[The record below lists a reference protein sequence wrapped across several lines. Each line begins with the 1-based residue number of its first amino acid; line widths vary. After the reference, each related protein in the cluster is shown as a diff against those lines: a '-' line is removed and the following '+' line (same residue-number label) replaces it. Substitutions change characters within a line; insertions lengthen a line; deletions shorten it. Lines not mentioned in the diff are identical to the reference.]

1 MLTRMSFVD
10 EVVQVCS
17 TLPGSVKEHPF
28 GEQPTVYKVGGKMF
42 VLLSE
47 DADPPHASIKLPPE
61 EGLALRAQFPK
72 QVLPGYHLNKRH
84 WNTVLLDGVLDGAEV
99 LGLIQESYDVVV
111 AGLPRR
117 LRPGTTA

>member
-1 MLTRMSFVD
+1 MSVAD
-10 EVVQVCS
+10 EVVQHCLR
-17 TLPGSVKEHPF
+17 LPGSIKDHPF
-28 GEQPTVYKVGGKMF
+28 GEQPTVFKVGGKMF

-47 DADPPHASIKLPPE
+47 DSDPPQVTIKLPPE
-61 EGLALRAQFPK
+61 EGIALRAEFPE

-84 WNTVLLDGVLDGAEV
+84 WNTVLLDEVLDSAEV
-99 LGLIQESYDVVV
+99 LGLIRESYDTVV